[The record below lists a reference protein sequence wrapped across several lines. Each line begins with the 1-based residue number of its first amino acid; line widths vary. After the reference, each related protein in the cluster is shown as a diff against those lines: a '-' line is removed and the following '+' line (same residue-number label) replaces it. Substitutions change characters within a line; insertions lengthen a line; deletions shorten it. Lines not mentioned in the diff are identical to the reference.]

1 MFIFARLN
9 VPGCGIIVPFTD
21 LSMTRNCPWN
31 HRLDPPNSEC
41 GDRETRLRVTFQGAG
56 LMTTAMLSLLFYLT
70 ALSGAAA
77 LAQSTPAEVITRGQ
91 REFQQS
97 CAFCHGPDATG
108 ARGPDL
114 VRSAV
119 VAHDVE
125 GNLIGEV
132 IHNGRPDKW
141 MPPQRLSSEQVAAIA
156 AFLHDAARKAL
167 QSARVPKEYPLAKLL
182 TGNADAGKTYF
193 NGKGGCKDCHSP
205 TGDLAGVAKKYPP
218 LHLESRML
226 YPRGPASTVTV
237 TLPSGERLD
246 GRLQHINEF
255 TVALRD
261 SSGWYRSFP
270 RDQVGVEVHDPLS
283 AHRKLLD
290 ELTQE
295 QFHDLFAYLETLK

>member
-1 MFIFARLN
+1 MLKI
-9 VPGCGIIVPFTD
+9 
-21 LSMTRNCPWN
+21 CPWTQRSN
-31 HRLDPPNSEC
+31 PPTRKCGNRKVRLGATFPKPALK
-41 GDRETRLRVTFQGAG
+41 TVT
-56 LMTTAMLSLLFYLT
+56 MLSLLFFLT
-70 ALSGAAA
+70 ELSGATA

-91 REFQQS
+91 KEFQQA
-97 CAFCHGPDATG
+97 CGFCHGPDATG

-132 IHNGRPDKW
+132 IRNGRPDKG
-141 MPPQRLSSEQVAAIA
+141 MPPQRLSNEQVTAIA

-167 QSARVPKEYPLAKLL
+167 QSASVPKEYPLEKLL
-182 TGNADAGKTYF
+182 TGNADAGKAYF
-193 NGKGGCKDCHSP
+193 NGTGGCKDCHSP
-205 TGDLAGVAKKYPP
+205 TGDLAGIAKKYSP
-218 LHLESRML
+218 LHLETRML

-237 TLPSGERLD
+237 MLPSGERVA
-246 GRLQHINEF
+246 GRLQHISEF

-261 SSGWYRSFP
+261 SSGWYRSFS